1 MCRHRSGYFAPA
13 HKYVALLG
21 GSLFGGDG
29 SAISH
34 VNLLVHLAVHLV
46 DELVSVGCK
55 ATRHLHIACRHRGR
69 YFTPA
74 AESVTLLGGSLFG
87 GDGSAISH
95 VYLLVHLTVHLVD
108 ELVSVHRKAT
118 RHLHIICRH
127 CGRYFAPAAESVA
140 FLFGSGLGGDGS
152 AVSNLC
158 SLVHLAVH
166 LVDEF
171 VSVHRKATRH
181 LHIVCRHGGRYFAPA
196 AESVTLLGRIGLG
209 GDSITIGYRHHCVR
223 HAVHIVDKVVGVDL
237 PLRGECEVACWHGGG
252 QFLVPAHEGIA
263 LACGSVGSRDGG
275 VVVLRDGRHL
285 AATVG
290 VEGDGVLVYYKL
302 TRHLHIVRRHGERQS
317 CPAAERVALA
327 FGVFDGGECCAV
339 WHLLSIV
346 FHATD
351 YVCQRVAAC
360 SVEHQRTAGSAAQT
374 LRLEGDVTA
383 LGLQVKHLAR
393 VGVAQAQNDVLA
405 LRLIAAHAQV
415 EPLRL
420 VLGLHLGRAAAFVAH
435 KGPHLVVAEVGYR
448 RAVKHD
454 VGVERHVIFV
464 VVRIDRPWRLA
475 AAVLGACAEHAQQQ
489 CGYEQP
495 QAFRVYMCHVCVC
508 IYCWLTGLRVNGL
521 TGKYVLHCQYADSVT
536 AFGKMYKLTRQL
548 INSSTRSPDYFTTCL
563 RTVVEPSSP
572 VVLIM

>member
-1 MCRHRSGYFAPA
+1 MCRHCSGYFAPA
-13 HKYVALLG
+13 AESVALLG
-21 GSLFGGDG
+21 GSGLGGGG

-34 VNLLVHLAVHLV
+34 VN
-46 DELVSVGCK
+46 
-55 ATRHLHIACRHRGR
+55 
-69 YFTPA
+69 
-74 AESVTLLGGSLFG
+74 
-87 GDGSAISH
+87 
-95 VYLLVHLTVHLVD
+95 LLVHLTVHLVD

-118 RHLHIICRH
+118 RHLHIVCRH
-127 CGRYFAPAAESVA
+127 RSGYFAPAAESVA
-140 FLFGSGLGGDGS
+140 LLFGSSFGGGGS
-152 AVSNLC
+152 AVSNLS

-166 LVDEF
+166 LVDEI

-181 LHIVCRHGGRYFAPA
+181 LHIVCWHGSGYFAPAAESVTFFGGNCFGADGGAISNLCSLVHLTVHFVDEFVSVRCKVTRHLHIVCRHCSRYFAPA
-196 AESVTLLGRIGLG
+196 AESVTLLFGSRLG
-209 GDSITIGYRHHCVR
+209 GDGSAISYANLLVR
-223 HAVHIVDKVVGVDL
+223 HAVHIVDKLVGVDL

-263 LACGSVGSRDGG
+263 LACGRVRSRDGG
-275 VVVLRDGRHL
+275 VVVLRDGCHL

-290 VEGDGVLVYYKL
+290 VEGDGVLVDYKL
-302 TRHLHIVRRHGERQS
+302 ARHLHIVSRHGERQS

-374 LRLEGDVTA
+374 LRLEGDVAA
-383 LGLQVKHLAR
+383 LGLQVEHLAR

-454 VGVERHVIFV
+454 VGVERHVVFV

-475 AAVLGACAEHAQQQ
+475 AAVLGACAEHAEQQ

-521 TGKYVLHCQYADSVT
+521 TGKYVLHCQYADSVM

-548 INSSTRSPDYFTTCL
+548 INSSTHQLIPQFTSPLACA
-563 RTVVEPSSP
+563 RW
-572 VVLIM
+572 

>member
-1 MCRHRSGYFAPA
+1 MT
-13 HKYVALLG
+13 LLG
-21 GSLFGGDG
+21 GSLFGSDG
-29 SAISH
+29 SAIS
-34 VNLLVHLAVHLV
+34 NLGSFVHLTVHLV
-46 DELVSVGCK
+46 DEVVSVHRK
-55 ATRHLHIACRHRGR
+55 ATRHLHIACRHGSG
-69 YFTPA
+69 YFAPA
-74 AESVTLLGGSLFG
+74 AESVALLFGSGLG
-87 GDGSAISH
+87 GDGSAVSNFCS
-95 VYLLVHLTVHLVD
+95 LVHLTVHLVD

-118 RHLHIICRH
+118 RHLHIACRH
-127 CGRYFAPAAESVA
+127 RSGYFAPAAEGVA
-140 FLFGSGLGGDGS
+140 LLFGSGLGGGGS
-152 AVSNLC
+152 AVSHVNL
-158 SLVHLAVH
+158 LVHLAVH

-181 LHIVCRHGGRYFAPA
+181 LHIVCWHRSGYFAPA
-196 AESVTLLGRIGLG
+196 AESVTLLGRSGLG
-209 GDSITIGYRHHCVR
+209 SDSITIGYWHHCVR

-237 PLRGECEVACWHGGG
+237 PLCGECEVACRHGGG
-252 QFLVPAHEGIA
+252 QFLVPAHEGIS
-263 LACGSVGSRDGG
+263 LACGRVGRRDVG
-275 VVVLRDGRHL
+275 VVILRDGRHL

-290 VEGDGVLVYYKL
+290 VEGDGVLVDYEL
-302 TRHLHIVRRHGERQS
+302 TRHLHLVRRHGERQS

-327 FGVFDGGECCAV
+327 FGVFDGSECCAV

-346 FHATD
+346 FLATD

-360 SVEHQRTAGSAAQT
+360 SVEHQRTARSADQA

-383 LGLQVKHLAR
+383 LGLQVEHLAR

-420 VLGLHLGRAAAFVAH
+420 VLGLHLGRAAAFVAY
-435 KGPHLVVAEVGYR
+435 KGSHLVVAEVGYR

-454 VGVERHVIFV
+454 VGVERHVVFV

-475 AAVLGACAEHAQQQ
+475 AAVLGACAEHAEQQ

-548 INSSTRSPDYFTTCL
+548 INSSTHQLVPQITSPLACA
-563 RTVVEPSSP
+563 RW
-572 VVLIM
+572 

>member
-1 MCRHRSGYFAPA
+1 M
-13 HKYVALLG
+13 
-21 GSLFGGDG
+21 
-29 SAISH
+29 
-34 VNLLVHLAVHLV
+34 
-46 DELVSVGCK
+46 
-55 ATRHLHIACRHRGR
+55 
-69 YFTPA
+69 
-74 AESVTLLGGSLFG
+74 TLLGGSLFG

-152 AVSNLC
+152 AISNFGG
-158 SLVHLAVH
+158 LVHLAVH

-181 LHIVCRHGGRYFAPA
+181 LHIVCWHGSRYFAPA
-196 AESVTLLGRIGLG
+196 AESVALLGRSGLG
-209 GDSITIGYRHHCVR
+209 SDSIAIGYRHHCVR
-223 HAVHIVDKVVGVDL
+223 HAVHIVDNLVGVDL
-237 PLRGECEVACWHGGG
+237 PLRGECEVACRHGGG

-263 LACGSVGSRDGG
+263 LACGSVGSRNGG

-302 TRHLHIVRRHGERQS
+302 TRHLHIVSRHGERQS
-317 CPAAERVALA
+317 CPAAERVTLA
-327 FGVFDGGECCAV
+327 FGVFDGSECCAV

-351 YVCQRVAAC
+351 FVCQRVAAC

-383 LGLQVKHLAR
+383 LGLQVEHLAR

-435 KGPHLVVAEVGYR
+435 KGSHLVVAEVGYR

-454 VGVERHVIFV
+454 VGVERHVVFV

-475 AAVLGACAEHAQQQ
+475 AAVLGACAEHAEQQ

-548 INSSTRSPDYFTTCL
+548 INSSTHQLIPQFTSPLACA
-563 RTVVEPSSP
+563 RW
-572 VVLIM
+572 

>member
-1 MCRHRSGYFAPA
+1 MALLGGSSLGGGGSAVSNFCSFVHLAVHLVDEFVSVRCKATRHLHIVCRHRSGYFAPA
-13 HKYVALLG
+13 
-21 GSLFGGDG
+21 
-29 SAISH
+29 
-34 VNLLVHLAVHLV
+34 
-46 DELVSVGCK
+46 
-55 ATRHLHIACRHRGR
+55 
-69 YFTPA
+69 
-74 AESVTLLGGSLFG
+74 AESVTLLFGSGLGGG
-87 GDGSAISH
+87 GGAISNL
-95 VYLLVHLTVHLVD
+95 YGLVHLTVHLVD
-108 ELVSVHRKAT
+108 EIVSVHRKAT
-118 RHLHIICRH
+118 CHLHIVCRH
-127 CGRYFAPAAESVA
+127 CGRYFAPAAEGVA
-140 FLFGSGLGGDGS
+140 LLFGSSFGGGGS
-152 AVSNLC
+152 SVSNLG
-158 SLVHLAVH
+158 SFVHLAVH

-181 LHIVCRHGGRYFAPA
+181 LHIVCRHGSGYFAPA
-196 AESVTLLGRIGLG
+196 AESVALLGRSGLG
-209 GDSITIGYRHHCVR
+209 SDSITIGYWHHCVR
-223 HAVHIVDKVVGVDL
+223 HAVHIVDNLVGVDL
-237 PLRGECEVACWHGGG
+237 PLRGECEVACRHGGG

-263 LACGSVGSRDGG
+263 LACGRVRSRDGG

-302 TRHLHIVRRHGERQS
+302 ARHLHIVSRHGERQS

-351 YVCQRVAAC
+351 FVCQGVAAC

-374 LRLEGDVTA
+374 LRLEGDVAA
-383 LGLQVKHLAR
+383 LGLQVEHLAR
-393 VGVAQAQNDVLA
+393 VGVAQAQNDVFA

-454 VGVERHVIFV
+454 VGVERHVVFV

-475 AAVLGACAEHAQQQ
+475 AAVLGACAEHAEQQ

-548 INSSTRSPDYFTTCL
+548 INSSTRQLIPHITSPLACA
-563 RTVVEPSSP
+563 RW
-572 VVLIM
+572 

>member
-1 MCRHRSGYFAPA
+1 MCRHRGRYFAPA
-13 HKYVALLG
+13 AESVTLLFGSSLGSG
-21 GSLFGGDG
+21 GSAVSNFC
-29 SAISH
+29 S
-34 VNLLVHLAVHLV
+34 LVHLTVHLV
-46 DELVSVGCK
+46 DELVSVHRK
-55 ATRHLHIACRHRGR
+55 ATCHLHIVCRHCGR
-69 YFTPA
+69 YFAPA
-74 AESVTLLGGSLFG
+74 AESVTLLFGSSLGSGGSAVSNFC
-87 GDGSAISH
+87 S
-95 VYLLVHLTVHLVD
+95 LVHLTVHLVD

-118 RHLHIICRH
+118 RHLHIVCWHRS
-127 CGRYFAPAAESVA
+127 GYFTPAAESVA
-140 FLFGSGLGGDGS
+140 LLGRSGLGS
-152 AVSNLC
+152 
-158 SLVHLAVH
+158 
-166 LVDEF
+166 
-171 VSVHRKATRH
+171 
-181 LHIVCRHGGRYFAPA
+181 
-196 AESVTLLGRIGLG
+196 
-209 GDSITIGYRHHCVR
+209 DSIAIGYRHHCVR

-252 QFLVPAHEGIA
+252 QFLVPAHEGVS
-263 LACGSVGSRDGG
+263 LACGVVRSRDGG
-275 VVVLRDGRHL
+275 AVVLRDGRHL

-302 TRHLHIVRRHGERQS
+302 TRHLHIVSRHGERQS
-317 CPAAERVALA
+317 CPAAERVTLA

-351 YVCQRVAAC
+351 FVCQGVAAC

-383 LGLQVKHLAR
+383 LGLQVEHLAR

-454 VGVERHVIFV
+454 VGVERHVVFV

-548 INSSTRSPDYFTTCL
+548 INSSTHQLIPQFTSPLACA
-563 RTVVEPSSP
+563 RW
-572 VVLIM
+572 

>member
-1 MCRHRSGYFAPA
+1 MAFLFGSS
-13 HKYVALLG
+13 LG
-21 GSLFGGDG
+21 GGG
-29 SAISH
+29 SAVS
-34 VNLLVHLAVHLV
+34 NFCSLVHLAVHLV
-46 DELVSVGCK
+46 DEFVSVRCK
-55 ATRHLHIACRHRGR
+55 ATRHLHIACRHRSG
-69 YFTPA
+69 YFAPA
-74 AESVTLLGGSLFG
+74 AESVTLLGGSRLG
-87 GDGSAISH
+87 GGGSAISNFCS
-95 VYLLVHLTVHLVD
+95 LVHLTVHLVD

-118 RHLHIICRH
+118 RHLHIVCRH
-127 CGRYFAPAAESVA
+127 GSRYFAPAAEGVA
-140 FLFGSGLGGDGS
+140 LLGRSGLGGDG
-152 AVSNLC
+152 
-158 SLVHLAVH
+158 
-166 LVDEF
+166 
-171 VSVHRKATRH
+171 
-181 LHIVCRHGGRYFAPA
+181 
-196 AESVTLLGRIGLG
+196 
-209 GDSITIGYRHHCVR
+209 ITIGYRHHCVR

-237 PLRGECEVACWHGGG
+237 PLCGECEVACRHGGR

-263 LACGSVGSRDGG
+263 LACGRVGSRNGG
-275 VVVLRDGRHL
+275 AVVLRDGHHL

-290 VEGDGVLVYYKL
+290 VEGDGVLVDYKL
-302 TRHLHIVRRHGERQS
+302 TRHLHIVSRHGERQS
-317 CPAAERVALA
+317 CPAAERVTLA
-327 FGVFDGGECCAV
+327 FGVFDGSECCAV

-351 YVCQRVAAC
+351 FVCQRVAAC

-383 LGLQVKHLAR
+383 LGLQVEHLAR

-454 VGVERHVIFV
+454 VGVERHVVFV

-475 AAVLGACAEHAQQQ
+475 AAVLGACAEHAEQQ

-548 INSSTRSPDYFTTCL
+548 INSSTHSPVYFTTCL

>member
-1 MCRHRSGYFAPA
+1 MCWHGSG
-13 HKYVALLG
+13 
-21 GSLFGGDG
+21 
-29 SAISH
+29 
-34 VNLLVHLAVHLV
+34 
-46 DELVSVGCK
+46 
-55 ATRHLHIACRHRGR
+55 
-69 YFTPA
+69 
-74 AESVTLLGGSLFG
+74 
-87 GDGSAISH
+87 
-95 VYLLVHLTVHLVD
+95 
-108 ELVSVHRKAT
+108 
-118 RHLHIICRH
+118 
-127 CGRYFAPAAESVA
+127 YFAPAAESVA
-140 FLFGSGLGGDGS
+140 LLFGSGLGSGGS
-152 AVSNLC
+152 AISNLC
-158 SLVHLAVH
+158 GLVHLAVH

-181 LHIVCRHGGRYFAPA
+181 LHIVCWHRSGYFTPA
-196 AESVTLLGRIGLG
+196 AEGVTLLGGIGLG
-209 GDSITIGYRHHCVR
+209 SDSITIGYWHYCVR
-223 HAVHIVDKVVGVDL
+223 HAVHIVDNSVGVYL
-237 PLRGECEVACWHGGG
+237 PLRSECEVACRHGGG

-263 LACGSVGSRDGG
+263 LACGRVGSRDGG

-302 TRHLHIVRRHGERQS
+302 TRHLHIVSRHGERQS

-339 WHLLSIV
+339 WHLLRIV

-351 YVCQRVAAC
+351 FVCQRVAAC
-360 SVEHQRTAGSAAQT
+360 SVEHQRTAGAAAQT
-374 LRLEGDVTA
+374 LRLEGDVAT
-383 LGLQVKHLAR
+383 LGLQVEHLAR
-393 VGVAQAQNDVLA
+393 VGVAQAQNDVFA

-435 KGPHLVVAEVGYR
+435 KGSHLVVAEVGYR

-454 VGVERHVIFV
+454 VGVERHVVFV

-521 TGKYVLHCQYADSVT
+521 TGKYVSHCQYADSVT
-536 AFGKMYKLTRQL
+536 AFGKMHKPTHQLVNLLT
-548 INSSTRSPDYFTTCL
+548 C
-563 RTVVEPSSP
+563 
-572 VVLIM
+572 

>member
-1 MCRHRSGYFAPA
+1 MCRHCSGYFAPA
-13 HKYVALLG
+13 AESVALLG
-21 GSLFGGDG
+21 GSSLGGRGSAVSNLGSFVHLTVHLVDEFVSVSCKATRHLHIACRHCGRYFAPAAEGVTLLFGSSLGGGG
-29 SAISH
+29 SAIS
-34 VNLLVHLAVHLV
+34 NLGGLVHLAVHLV
-46 DELVSVGCK
+46 DELVSVSCK
-55 ATRHLHIACRHRGR
+55 ATCHLHIVCRHRSG
-69 YFTPA
+69 YFAPA
-74 AESVTLLGGSLFG
+74 TESVTLLGGSLFG
-87 GDGSAISH
+87 GDGSAISN
-95 VYLLVHLTVHLVD
+95 LSSLVHLTVHLVD
-108 ELVSVHRKAT
+108 E
-118 RHLHIICRH
+118 
-127 CGRYFAPAAESVA
+127 
-140 FLFGSGLGGDGS
+140 
-152 AVSNLC
+152 
-158 SLVHLAVH
+158 
-166 LVDEF
+166 F
-171 VSVHRKATRH
+171 VSVHCKASRH
-181 LHIVCRHGGRYFAPA
+181 YHIVRRHGGRYFAPA
-196 AESVTLLGRIGLG
+196 AEGVALLGGSGIECDG
-209 GDSITIGYRHHCVR
+209 ITIGYRHNCVR
-223 HAVHIVDKVVGVDL
+223 YAVHIVDKVVGVDL
-237 PLRGECEVACWHGGG
+237 PLRGECEVACRHGGG

-263 LACGSVGSRDGG
+263 LACGCVGSRDGG
-275 VVVLRDGRHL
+275 AVVLRDGRHL

-302 TRHLHIVRRHGERQS
+302 TRHLHIVSRHGERQS

-339 WHLLSIV
+339 WHLLSMV

-360 SVEHQRTAGSAAQT
+360 SVEHQRTAGAAAQT
-374 LRLEGDVTA
+374 LRLEGDVAA
-383 LGLQVKHLAR
+383 LGLQVEHLAR
-393 VGVAQAQNDVLA
+393 VGVAQAQNDVFA

-475 AAVLGACAEHAQQQ
+475 AAVLGACAEHAEQQ

-508 IYCWLTGLRVNGL
+508 IYYWLTGLRVNGL

-548 INSSTRSPDYFTTCL
+548 VNSSTCQLVPQITSPLACA
-563 RTVVEPSSP
+563 RW
-572 VVLIM
+572 

>member
-1 MCRHRSGYFAPA
+1 MCRHRGGYFVP
-13 HKYVALLG
+13 
-21 GSLFGGDG
+21 
-29 SAISH
+29 
-34 VNLLVHLAVHLV
+34 
-46 DELVSVGCK
+46 
-55 ATRHLHIACRHRGR
+55 T
-69 YFTPA
+69 
-74 AESVTLLGGSLFG
+74 AESVTLLFGGSFG
-87 GDGSAISH
+87 GDI
-95 VYLLVHLTVHLVD
+95 
-108 ELVSVHRKAT
+108 
-118 RHLHIICRH
+118 
-127 CGRYFAPAAESVA
+127 
-140 FLFGSGLGGDGS
+140 LG
-152 AVSNLC
+152 VSNLS

-166 LVDEF
+166 LVDEV

-181 LHIVCRHGGRYFAPA
+181 LHIVCRHRGRYFAPAAEGVALLGGSGLGGGGSGISHVKLLVHLAVHLVDELVNVSCKATRHYHIVRRHGGRYFAPA
-196 AESVTLLGRIGLG
+196 AEGVALFG
-209 GDSITIGYRHHCVR
+209 GSGIECDGITIGYRHHCVR

-237 PLRGECEVACWHGGG
+237 PLRGECEVACWHGGR
-252 QFLVPAHEGIA
+252 QFLVPAHEGIS
-263 LACGSVGSRDGG
+263 LACGRVRSRNGG

-285 AATVG
+285 AATIG
-290 VEGDGVLVYYKL
+290 IEGDGVLVDYEL

-317 CPAAERVALA
+317 CPATERVALA
-327 FGVFDGGECCAV
+327 FGIFDGGERCAV
-339 WHLLSIV
+339 WHLLSMV
-346 FHATD
+346 FLATD

-360 SVEHQRTAGSAAQT
+360 SVEHQRTAGSAAQA

-383 LGLQVKHLAR
+383 LGLQVEHLAR

-448 RAVKHD
+448 CAVKHD
-454 VGVERHVIFV
+454 VGVERHVVFV

-475 AAVLGACAEHAQQQ
+475 AAVLGACAEHAEQQ

-536 AFGKMYKLTRQL
+536 AFGKMYKLIRQL
-548 INSSTRSPDYFTTCL
+548 INLSTYQLVTHVTSPLACA
-563 RTVVEPSSP
+563 RW
-572 VVLIM
+572 

>member
-1 MCRHRSGYFAPA
+1 MCWHCSGYFA
-13 HKYVALLG
+13 
-21 GSLFGGDG
+21 
-29 SAISH
+29 
-34 VNLLVHLAVHLV
+34 
-46 DELVSVGCK
+46 
-55 ATRHLHIACRHRGR
+55 
-69 YFTPA
+69 PA
-74 AESVTLLGGSLFG
+74 AESVTLLGGSRLG
-87 GDGSAISH
+87 GGGSAIS
-95 VYLLVHLTVHLVD
+95 
-108 ELVSVHRKAT
+108 
-118 RHLHIICRH
+118 
-127 CGRYFAPAAESVA
+127 
-140 FLFGSGLGGDGS
+140 
-152 AVSNLC
+152 NLD
-158 SLVHLAVH
+158 SFVHLAVH

-181 LHIVCRHGGRYFAPA
+181 LHIVCRHCGRYFAPA

-209 GDSITIGYRHHCVR
+209 GDSITIGYWHHCVR

-237 PLRGECEVACWHGGG
+237 PLRGECEVACRHGGR

-263 LACGSVGSRDGG
+263 LACGRVRSRDGG
-275 VVVLRDGRHL
+275 AVVLRDGRHL

-290 VEGDGVLVYYKL
+290 VEGDGVLVDYKL
-302 TRHLHIVRRHGERQS
+302 TRHLHIVSRHGERQS

-346 FHATD
+346 FLATD

-374 LRLEGDVTA
+374 LRLEGDVAA
-383 LGLQVKHLAR
+383 LGLQVEYLAR

-475 AAVLGACAEHAQQQ
+475 AAVLGACAEHAEQQ

-548 INSSTRSPDYFTTCL
+548 INSSTHQLIPQFTSPLACA
-563 RTVVEPSSP
+563 RW
-572 VVLIM
+572 

>member
-1 MCRHRSGYFAPA
+1 M
-13 HKYVALLG
+13 ALLG
-21 GSLFGGDG
+21 GSSLGSGG
-29 SAISH
+29 SAVS
-34 VNLLVHLAVHLV
+34 NL
-46 DELVSVGCK
+46 DS
-55 ATRHLHIACRHRGR
+55 
-69 YFTPA
+69 F
-74 AESVTLLGGSLFG
+74 
-87 GDGSAISH
+87 
-95 VYLLVHLTVHLVD
+95 VHLTVHLVD

-118 RHLHIICRH
+118 RHLHIACRH
-127 CGRYFAPAAESVA
+127 RSGYFAPAAEGVTL
-140 FLFGSGLGGDGS
+140 LFGSSLGGGGGS
-152 AVSNLC
+152 ISNLC
-158 SLVHLAVH
+158 SLVHLTVH

-181 LHIVCRHGGRYFAPA
+181 LHIVCRHRSGYFAPA

-209 GDSITIGYRHHCVR
+209 SDSIIIGYRHHCVR

-237 PLRGECEVACWHGGG
+237 PLCGEREVACRHGGG
-252 QFLVPAHEGIA
+252 QFLVPAHEGIS
-263 LACGSVGSRDGG
+263 LACGRVGSRDGG

-290 VEGDGVLVYYKL
+290 VEGDGVLVDYKL
-302 TRHLHIVRRHGERQS
+302 PRHLHIVRRHGERQS
-317 CPAAERVALA
+317 CPAAERVTLA

-351 YVCQRVAAC
+351 YVCQGVAAC

-374 LRLEGDVTA
+374 LRLEGDVAA
-383 LGLQVKHLAR
+383 LGLQVEHLAR

-454 VGVERHVIFV
+454 VGVERHVVFV

-475 AAVLGACAEHAQQQ
+475 AAVLGACAEHAEQQ

-548 INSSTRSPDYFTTCL
+548 INSSTRQLIPHITSPLACA
-563 RTVVEPSSP
+563 RW
-572 VVLIM
+572 

>member
-1 MCRHRSGYFAPA
+1 MCRH
-13 HKYVALLG
+13 
-21 GSLFGGDG
+21 
-29 SAISH
+29 
-34 VNLLVHLAVHLV
+34 
-46 DELVSVGCK
+46 C
-55 ATRHLHIACRHRGR
+55 GR
-69 YFTPA
+69 YFAPA
-74 AESVTLLGGSLFG
+74 AESVALLFGSSLGGG
-87 GDGSAISH
+87 GSAISN
-95 VYLLVHLTVHLVD
+95 LGSFVHLAVHLVD

-118 RHLHIICRH
+118 RHLHIVCW
-127 CGRYFAPAAESVA
+127 
-140 FLFGSGLGGDGS
+140 
-152 AVSNLC
+152 
-158 SLVHLAVH
+158 
-166 LVDEF
+166 
-171 VSVHRKATRH
+171 HR
-181 LHIVCRHGGRYFAPA
+181 GRYFAPA

-209 GDSITIGYRHHCVR
+209 SDSITIGYWHYCVR
-223 HAVHIVDKVVGVDL
+223 HAVHIVDNSVGVYL
-237 PLRGECEVACWHGGG
+237 PLRSECEVACRHGGG

-263 LACGSVGSRDGG
+263 LACGRVGSRDGG

-290 VEGDGVLVYYKL
+290 VEGDGVLVDYKL
-302 TRHLHIVRRHGERQS
+302 TRHLHIVSRHGERQS

-327 FGVFDGGECCAV
+327 FGVFDGSECCAV

-346 FHATD
+346 FLATD

-374 LRLEGDVTA
+374 LRLEGDVAA
-383 LGLQVKHLAR
+383 LGLQVEHLAR

-454 VGVERHVIFV
+454 VGVERHVVFV

-475 AAVLGACAEHAQQQ
+475 AAVLGACAEHAEQQ

-548 INSSTRSPDYFTTCL
+548 VNSSTRQLIPHITSPLACA
-563 RTVVEPSSP
+563 RW
-572 VVLIM
+572 

>member
-1 MCRHRSGYFAPA
+1 MAFF
-13 HKYVALLG
+13 G
-21 GSLFGGDG
+21 GSLFGSEG
-29 SAISH
+29 SAIS
-34 VNLLVHLAVHLV
+34 NLGSFVHLTVHLV
-46 DELVSVGCK
+46 DEFVSVGCK
-55 ATRHLHIACRHRGR
+55 ATRHLHIACRHCGR

-87 GDGSAISH
+87 VDGSAISNFCS
-95 VYLLVHLTVHLVD
+95 LVHLTVHLVD
-108 ELVSVHRKAT
+108 EL
-118 RHLHIICRH
+118 
-127 CGRYFAPAAESVA
+127 
-140 FLFGSGLGGDGS
+140 
-152 AVSNLC
+152 
-158 SLVHLAVH
+158 
-166 LVDEF
+166 

-196 AESVTLLGRIGLG
+196 AESVTLLFGSSLGGGGSAISNLCGLVHLAVHLVDEFVSVHRKATRHLHIVCWHCSRYFAPAAESVTLLGRSGLG

-237 PLRGECEVACWHGGG
+237 PLRGECEVACRHGGG

-263 LACGSVGSRDGG
+263 LACGCVGSRDGG

-290 VEGDGVLVYYKL
+290 VEGDGVLVDYKL
-302 TRHLHIVRRHGERQS
+302 ARHLHIVSRHGERQS

-327 FGVFDGGECCAV
+327 FGVFDGGECRAV
-339 WHLLSIV
+339 WHLLRIV

-351 YVCQRVAAC
+351 FVCQGVAAC
-360 SVEHQRTAGSAAQT
+360 SVEHQRTAGSAAQA
-374 LRLEGDVTA
+374 LRLEGYFAA
-383 LGLQVKHLAR
+383 LGLQVEHLAR
-393 VGVAQAQNDVLA
+393 VGVAQAQNDVFA

-454 VGVERHVIFV
+454 VGVERHVVFV

-548 INSSTRSPDYFTTCL
+548 INSSTHQLIPQFTSPLACA
-563 RTVVEPSSP
+563 RW
-572 VVLIM
+572 

>member
-1 MCRHRSGYFAPA
+1 MTLLFGSG
-13 HKYVALLG
+13 LG
-21 GSLFGGDG
+21 GRG
-29 SAISH
+29 SAIS
-34 VNLLVHLAVHLV
+34 NFCSLVHLTVHLV
-46 DELVSVGCK
+46 DELVSVHRK
-55 ATRHLHIACRHRGR
+55 ATRHLHIACRHCGR

-87 GDGSAISH
+87 GDGSAISNFCS
-95 VYLLVHLTVHLVD
+95 LVHLTVHLVN
-108 ELVSVHRKAT
+108 EIVSVHRKLT
-118 RHLHIICRH
+118 RHLHIACRH
-127 CGRYFAPAAESVA
+127 RSGYFAPAAESVT
-140 FLFGSGLGGDGS
+140 LLGGSRLGGGGS
-152 AVSNLC
+152 AISNLGG
-158 SLVHLAVH
+158 LVHLAVH

-181 LHIVCRHGGRYFAPA
+181 LHIVCWHRSGYFTPA
-196 AESVTLLGRIGLG
+196 AESVALLGRSGLG
-209 GDSITIGYRHHCVR
+209 SDGIAIGYRHHCVR

-237 PLRGECEVACWHGGG
+237 PLRGECEVMCRHGGG
-252 QFLVPAHEGIA
+252 QFLVPAHEGIS
-263 LACGSVGSRDGG
+263 LACGRVGSRDGG

-290 VEGDGVLVYYKL
+290 VEGDGVLVDYKL
-302 TRHLHIVRRHGERQS
+302 ARHLHIVRRHGERQS
-317 CPAAERVALA
+317 CPAAERVTLA

-360 SVEHQRTAGSAAQT
+360 SVEHQRTAGAAAQA

-383 LGLQVKHLAR
+383 LGLQVEHLAR

-405 LRLIAAHAQV
+405 LRQVAAHAQV

-454 VGVERHVIFV
+454 VGVERHVVFV

-475 AAVLGACAEHAQQQ
+475 AAVLGACAEHAEQQ

-548 INSSTRSPDYFTTCL
+548 INSSTHSPVYFTTCL

>member
-1 MCRHRSGYFAPA
+1 MCWHRGGYFAPTA
-13 HKYVALLG
+13 EGVALFFG
-21 GSLFGGDG
+21 GSFGGDILG
-29 SAISH
+29 VS
-34 VNLLVHLAVHLV
+34 NL
-46 DELVSVGCK
+46 SS
-55 ATRHLHIACRHRGR
+55 
-69 YFTPA
+69 F
-74 AESVTLLGGSLFG
+74 
-87 GDGSAISH
+87 
-95 VYLLVHLTVHLVD
+95 VHLT
-108 ELVSVHRKAT
+108 
-118 RHLHIICRH
+118 
-127 CGRYFAPAAESVA
+127 
-140 FLFGSGLGGDGS
+140 
-152 AVSNLC
+152 
-158 SLVHLAVH
+158 VH

-171 VSVHRKATRH
+171 VSVHRKTACH
-181 LHIVCRHGGRYFAPA
+181 HHIVCWHGGRYFAPT
-196 AESVTLLGRIGLG
+196 AEGVALLGGSGIECDG
-209 GDSITIGYRHHCVR
+209 ITIGYRHHGVR
-223 HAVHIVDKVVGVDL
+223 YAVHIVDKLVCVDL
-237 PLRGECEVACWHGGG
+237 PLRGECEVACRHGGG

-263 LACGSVGSRDGG
+263 LACGCVGSRDGG

-290 VEGDGVLVYYKL
+290 VEGDGVLVDYKL
-302 TRHLHIVRRHGERQS
+302 ARHLHIVSRHGERQS

-454 VGVERHVIFV
+454 VGVERHVVFV

-475 AAVLGACAEHAQQQ
+475 AAVLGACAEHAEQQ

-536 AFGKMYKLTRQL
+536 AIGKMYKLTRQL
-548 INSSTRSPDYFTTCL
+548 INSSTHQLIPQFTSPLACA
-563 RTVVEPSSP
+563 RW
-572 VVLIM
+572 

>member
-1 MCRHRSGYFAPA
+1 MCWHGSGYFAPA
-13 HKYVALLG
+13 AEGVALLFGSGLG
-21 GSLFGGDG
+21 GRG
-29 SAISH
+29 SAIS
-34 VNLLVHLAVHLV
+34 NL
-46 DELVSVGCK
+46 
-55 ATRHLHIACRHRGR
+55 
-69 YFTPA
+69 
-74 AESVTLLGGSLFG
+74 GS
-87 GDGSAISH
+87 
-95 VYLLVHLTVHLVD
+95 LVHLTVHLVD

-118 RHLHIICRH
+118 RHLHIVCRH
-127 CGRYFAPAAESVA
+127 RSGYFAPAAESVA
-140 FLFGSGLGGDGS
+140 LLFGSSLGGGGS
-152 AVSNLC
+152 AVSNFGG
-158 SLVHLAVH
+158 LVHLAVH

-181 LHIVCRHGGRYFAPA
+181 LHIVCWHRGRYFAPA

-209 GDSITIGYRHHCVR
+209 SDGITIGYWHHCVR
-223 HAVHIVDKVVGVDL
+223 HAVHIVDKLVCVDL
-237 PLRGECEVACWHGGG
+237 PLRGECEVACRHGGR

-263 LACGSVGSRDGG
+263 LACGGVGRRDGS

-285 AATVG
+285 AATIG
-290 VEGDGVLVYYKL
+290 VEGDGVLVDYKL
-302 TRHLHIVRRHGERQS
+302 TRHLHIVSRHGERQS

-339 WHLLSIV
+339 WHLLSMV
-346 FHATD
+346 FLATD
-351 YVCQRVAAC
+351 YVCQIVAAC
-360 SVEHQRTAGSAAQT
+360 RVEHQRTAGAADQT

-383 LGLQVKHLAR
+383 LGLQVEHLAR

-420 VLGLHLGRAAAFVAH
+420 VLGLHLGRAAAFVAY

-454 VGVERHVIFV
+454 VGVERHVVFV

-475 AAVLGACAEHAQQQ
+475 AAVLGACAEHAEQQ

-508 IYCWLTGLRVNGL
+508 I
-521 TGKYVLHCQYADSVT
+521 
-536 AFGKMYKLTRQL
+536 
-548 INSSTRSPDYFTTCL
+548 
-563 RTVVEPSSP
+563 
-572 VVLIM
+572 

>member
-13 HKYVALLG
+13 AEGVALLF
-21 GSLFGGDG
+21 GSSFGGGG
-29 SAISH
+29 SAIS
-34 VNLLVHLAVHLV
+34 NLSSLVHLAVHLV
-46 DELVSVGCK
+46 DEFVSVRCK
-55 ATRHLHIACRHRGR
+55 ATRHLHIVCRHRGR
-69 YFTPA
+69 YFAPA
-74 AESVTLLGGSLFG
+74 AESVALLFGSSLGGR
-87 GDGSAISH
+87 GSAISN
-95 VYLLVHLTVHLVD
+95 LDSFVHLTVHLVD

-118 RHLHIICRH
+118 RHLHIACRH
-127 CGRYFAPAAESVA
+127 RSGYFAPAAEGVTL
-140 FLFGSGLGGDGS
+140 LFGSGLGGGGG
-152 AVSNLC
+152 AISNLC
-158 SLVHLAVH
+158 GLVHLAVH

-181 LHIVCRHGGRYFAPA
+181 LHIVCWHRGRHFAPT
-196 AESVTLLGRIGLG
+196 AEGVALLGRIGLG
-209 GDSITIGYRHHCVR
+209 SDSITIGYRHHCVR

-237 PLRGECEVACWHGGG
+237 PLCGECEVACRHGGG
-252 QFLVPAHEGIA
+252 QFLVPTYEGVA
-263 LACGSVGSRDGG
+263 LACGRVGSRDGG

-290 VEGDGVLVYYKL
+290 VEGDGVLVDYKL
-302 TRHLHIVRRHGERQS
+302 TRHLHIVSRHGERQS

-339 WHLLSIV
+339 WHLLSMV
-346 FHATD
+346 FLATD

-374 LRLEGDVTA
+374 LRLEGDVAT
-383 LGLQVKHLAR
+383 LGLQVEHLAR
-393 VGVAQAQNDVLA
+393 VGVAQAQNDVFA

-454 VGVERHVIFV
+454 VGVERHVVFV

-475 AAVLGACAEHAQQQ
+475 AAVLGACAEHAEQQ

-495 QAFRVYMCHVCVC
+495 QAFRVYMCHVFV
-508 IYCWLTGLRVNGL
+508 YF
-521 TGKYVLHCQYADSVT
+521 
-536 AFGKMYKLTRQL
+536 FG
-548 INSSTRSPDYFTTCL
+548 
-563 RTVVEPSSP
+563 
-572 VVLIM
+572 